1 MREMMVQENRTTVGK
16 RLRTL
21 RERKG
26 WSLRQLS
33 EKCGLSI
40 NAISRIERG
49 ENSPTITSLTRLAEA
64 LSIPITDFFSD
75 KPKKSI
81 EFIESGT
88 GIRSQNGDITVEQL
102 GRGPAGHQLEPFLL
116 QINPQTEHFAETIH
130 HPGKEF
136 VLCLSGEVEFLVD
149 DQVFQ
154 LEAGDSLLFEG
165 MISHHYRNVSTQVAE
180 LLLVFQAAT
189 DNKIAVSN
197 HKLD

>member
-1 MREMMVQENRTTVGK
+1 MMTLENKTTVGN
-16 RLRTL
+16 RLRAL

-49 ENSPTITSLTRLAEA
+49 ENSPTITSLSRLAEA
-64 LSIPITDFFSD
+64 LSIPITDFFSG

-81 EFIESGT
+81 EFIKKGT
-88 GIRSQNGDITVEQL
+88 GIRNEDDGITVEQL
-102 GRGPAGHQLEPFLL
+102 GKGLAGHQLEPFLL
-116 QINPQTEHFAETIH
+116 QINPQSEHFPETIK

-149 DQVFQ
+149 DQIFQ

-165 MISHHYRNVSTQVAE
+165 MRSHHYRNVSTQAAE

-189 DNKIAVSN
+189 DNKIAVNN
-197 HKLD
+197 HKLH

>member
-1 MREMMVQENRTTVGK
+1 MAQKDRPTVGI

-49 ENSPTITSLTRLAEA
+49 ENSPTVTSLTRLAEA
-64 LSIPITDFFSD
+64 LSIPITDFFLE

-81 EFIESGT
+81 EFIKSGT
-88 GIRSQNGDITVEQL
+88 GIHSENNGVTVEQL
-102 GRGPAGHQLEPFLL
+102 GRGRAGHQLEPFLL
-116 QINPQTEHFAETIH
+116 HIAPDTEHFPETIN

-136 VLCLSGEVEFLVD
+136 VLCLSGKVEFLVD

-154 LEAGDSLLFEG
+154 LESGDSLLFEG
-165 MISHHYRNVSTQVAE
+165 MQPHHCRNTSQREAE

-189 DNKIAVSN
+189 DNKIAVTS
-197 HKLD
+197 HKLGD

>member
-1 MREMMVQENRTTVGK
+1 MAQENKTTVGN

-33 EKCGLSI
+33 EKCSLSI

-64 LSIPITDFFSD
+64 LSIPITDFFSG

-81 EFIESGT
+81 EFIKSGT

-102 GRGPAGHQLEPFLL
+102 GRGLAGHQLEPFLL
-116 QINPQTEHFAETIH
+116 RINPQTEHFPKAIN

-149 DQVFQ
+149 DQVFK
-154 LEAGDSLLFEG
+154 LEEGDSLLFEG
-165 MISHHYRNVSTQVAE
+165 MKSHHFRNVSTQAAE

-189 DNKIAVSN
+189 DNRIAVSN